1 MAKKYI
7 DIMDTTFRDGFQ
19 SVFGGRVLM
28 EDFMPAVEVAAKA
41 GIKHFE
47 FGGGARFQ
55 SLFFYLNENAFDM
68 MDKFREIVGPDANL
82 QTLSRGINT
91 VALDTGSRD
100 IVDLHAKMF
109 KKHGTTT
116 IRNFDALND
125 VSNLQYSAECVNKHG
140 LQHEAV
146 ITMMDLPP
154 GCVGAH
160 TVDFYEK
167 ILRQILDSGMKFSSL
182 CFKDAS
188 GTSHPKKVYET
199 IKMAKG
205 LLPENSHVRFHT
217 HETAGVSVACYL
229 AALEAGA
236 DGIDTAVDPLSGG
249 TSQPDILTMLHA
261 TKNSDYNLG
270 DLEPSKMLH
279 YRQVLTEQLKDYYF
293 PGEAQ
298 KVSPLIP
305 FSPMP
310 GGALTA
316 NTQMMRDNNILDKF
330 PDVIDAMGE
339 VVEKGG
345 YGTSVTPVS
354 QFYWQQAFSNVMFG
368 KWEKIADGYGKMVL
382 GYFGKTPTEPNQDI
396 VKLASEQLKLEPT
409 KENPLDIADR
419 DEKKSLTY
427 WENILKEENLETT
440 EENIFI
446 AAACA
451 DKGIEFLKGE
461 TKVNVRKKSDSDD
474 VEASPK
480 KQESSGDVSSY
491 TILLD
496 GEKYNVQVAPGT
508 DINITAAPSKETNQV
523 QETKTNTPS
532 GSGNNVVAPV
542 NGVVVKIVANPGDS
556 VSADQAIVIL
566 ESMKM
571 EIEVK
576 AGSNGKLS
584 SVNVTKGQNVEE
596 GQPIFTLE

>member
-1 MAKKYI
+1 MSKKYI

-28 EDFMPAVEVAAKA
+28 QDFMPAVEEAAKA
-41 GIKHFE
+41 GVKHFE

-68 MDKFREIVGPDANL
+68 MDMFREIVGPDANL

-91 VALDTGSRD
+91 VALDTGSRE

-125 VSNLQYSAECVNKHG
+125 VSNLSYSAECVNRHG
-140 LQHEAV
+140 LKHEAV

-154 GCVGAH
+154 GCEGAH
-160 TVDFYEK
+160 TVEFYEK
-167 ILRQILDSGMKFSSL
+167 ILKQILDSEMKFSSL

-199 IKMAKG
+199 IKMAKS
-205 LLPENSHVRFHT
+205 LLPDNSHVRFHT

-261 TKNSDYNLG
+261 TKNSNYNLG
-270 DLEPSKMLH
+270 DLENNKILK
-279 YRQVLTEQLKDYYF
+279 YREVLIESLKEYYF
-293 PGEAQ
+293 PSEAQ

-316 NTQMMRDNNILDKF
+316 NTQMMRDNNILEKF
-330 PDVIDAMGE
+330 PSVIDAMGE
-339 VVEKGG
+339 VVSKGG

-368 KWEKIADGYGKMVL
+368 EWEKIADGYGRMVL
-382 GYFGKTPTEPNQDI
+382 GYFGKTPTTPDSKI
-396 VKLASEQLKLEPT
+396 VELASKQLELDPT
-409 KENPLDIADR
+409 TENPLDIADR
-419 DEKKSLTY
+419 DERKSLDY
-427 WENILKEENLETT
+427 WKNILSEKEIDVT

-451 DKGIEFLKGE
+451 EKGIEFLEGKG
-461 TKVNVRKKSDSDD
+461 KVNVRKITD
-474 VEASPK
+474 E
-480 KQESSGDVSSY
+480 ESSPDNKASKKSSKASTY
-491 TILLD
+491 TIVLN
-496 GEKYNVQVAPGT
+496 GESFNVQVAEGS
-508 DINITAAPSKETNQV
+508 DVEIAPT
-523 QETKTNTPS
+523 T
-532 GSGNNVVAPV
+532 GNNQSSSSQLTNDISSSDGESVPAPV
-542 NGVVVKIVANPGDS
+542 NGNVIKVLCSIGDS
-556 VSADQAIVIL
+556 VEPDQTVMVL

-576 AGSNGKLS
+576 AGVSGK
-584 SVNVTKGQNVEE
+584 VNAITVDQGQNVEE
-596 GQPIFTLE
+596 GETILLVS

>member
-199 IKMAKG
+199 IKMAKR

-427 WENILKEENLETT
+427 WENILKEENLETS

-461 TKVNVRKKSDSDD
+461 TKVNVRKKSGSDD

-508 DINITAAPSKETNQV
+508 DINITAAPSKETNQTQEV
-523 QETKTNTPS
+523 QTNTPS

-556 VSADQAIVIL
+556 VSADQTIVIL

-584 SVNVTKGQNVEE
+584 SVNITKGQNVEE

>member
-461 TKVNVRKKSDSDD
+461 TKVNVRKKSGSDD
-474 VEASPK
+474 VEATPK

-508 DINITAAPSKETNQV
+508 DINITPAPSKETNQV

-556 VSADQAIVIL
+556 VSADQTIVIL

-584 SVNVTKGQNVEE
+584 SVNITKGQNVEE

>member
-1 MAKKYI
+1 MSKKYI

-28 EDFMPAVEVAAKA
+28 QDFMPAVEEAAKA
-41 GIKHFE
+41 GVKHFE

-68 MDKFREIVGPDANL
+68 MDMFREIVGPDANL
-82 QTLSRGINT
+82 LTLSRGINT
-91 VALDTGSRD
+91 VALDTGSRE

-125 VSNLQYSAECVNKHG
+125 VSNLSYSAECVNRHG
-140 LQHEAV
+140 LKHEAV

-154 GCVGAH
+154 GCEGAH
-160 TVDFYEK
+160 TVEFYEK
-167 ILRQILDSGMKFSSL
+167 ILKQILDSEMKFSSL

-199 IKMAKG
+199 IKMAKS
-205 LLPENSHVRFHT
+205 LLPDNSHVRFHT

-261 TKNSDYNLG
+261 TKNSNYNLG
-270 DLEPSKMLH
+270 DLENNKILK
-279 YRQVLTEQLKDYYF
+279 YREVLIESLKEYYF
-293 PGEAQ
+293 PSEAQ

-316 NTQMMRDNNILDKF
+316 NTQMMRDNNILEKF
-330 PDVIDAMGE
+330 PSVIDAMGE
-339 VVEKGG
+339 VVSKGG

-368 KWEKIADGYGKMVL
+368 EWEKIADGYGRMVL
-382 GYFGKTPTEPNQDI
+382 GYFGKTPTTPDSKI
-396 VKLASEQLKLEPT
+396 VELASKQLELDPT
-409 KENPLDIADR
+409 TENPLDIADR
-419 DEKKSLTY
+419 DERKSLDY
-427 WENILKEENLETT
+427 WKNILSEKEIDVT

-451 DKGIEFLKGE
+451 EKGIEFLEGKG
-461 TKVNVRKKSDSDD
+461 KVNVRKITD
-474 VEASPK
+474 E
-480 KQESSGDVSSY
+480 ESSPDNKASKKSSKASTY
-491 TILLD
+491 TIVLN
-496 GEKYNVQVAPGT
+496 GESFNVQVAEGS
-508 DINITAAPSKETNQV
+508 DVEIAPT
-523 QETKTNTPS
+523 T
-532 GSGNNVVAPV
+532 GNNQSSSSQLTNDISSSDGESVPAPV
-542 NGVVVKIVANPGDS
+542 NGNVIKVLCSIGDS
-556 VSADQAIVIL
+556 VEPDQTVMVL

-576 AGSNGKLS
+576 AGVSGK
-584 SVNVTKGQNVEE
+584 VNAITVDQGQNVEE
-596 GQPIFTLE
+596 GETILLVS

>member
-199 IKMAKG
+199 IKMAKR

-556 VSADQAIVIL
+556 VSADQTIVIL

-584 SVNVTKGQNVEE
+584 SVNITKGQNVEE